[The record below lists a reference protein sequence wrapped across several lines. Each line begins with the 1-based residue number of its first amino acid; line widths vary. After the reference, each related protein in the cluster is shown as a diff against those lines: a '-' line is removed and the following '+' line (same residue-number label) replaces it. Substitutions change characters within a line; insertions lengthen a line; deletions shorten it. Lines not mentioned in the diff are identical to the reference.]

1 MTLLSRY
8 FYIDEFSRFDQV
20 LRTYR
25 HTRKT
30 FAKGEFICRP
40 GEPLTKCYYIAG
52 GMAEMSVVHP
62 DGDKRIFGYW
72 GRGGIY
78 PLIVSEQRFNLEYA
92 ITLRAITPVDALA
105 FDIDAMRDIVLSHPD
120 VGAVCVEHYGRF
132 VNTLL
137 FGSLACS
144 FDSVMERL
152 ASFLRSCLIYL
163 PNTDNS
169 ISLSQEDIASVI
181 GATRV
186 SVSRELSELRRLGIV
201 KTSRNRIVVTN
212 VKRLEDMGS
221 KLFLEVDQ

>member
-1 MTLLSRY
+1 MAIRMPPVPT
-8 FYIDEFSRFDQV
+8 
-20 LRTYR
+20 T
-25 HTRKT
+25 
-30 FAKGEFICRP
+30 
-40 GEPLTKCYYIAG
+40 TKQ
-52 GMAEMSVVHP
+52 H
-62 DGDKRIFGYW
+62 
-72 GRGGIY
+72 
-78 PLIVSEQRFNLEYA
+78 NLEYA

-105 FDIDAMRDIVLSHPD
+105 FDIDEMRDIVLAHPEI
-120 VGAVCVEHYGRF
+120 GAAGVEHYGKF

-201 KTSRNRIVVTN
+201 KTSRSRIVVTD
-212 VKRLEDMGS
+212 VKKLEDMGS
-221 KLFLEVDQ
+221 KLFLEVER